1 MNKKIIIC
9 IIIVMLITT
18 LSFCMESENEE
29 YLSQAN
35 ESSQNGSD
43 YENETTDDVNATE
56 NKTEENT
63 TVVSI
68 ELERPPFV

>member
-1 MNKKIIIC
+1 MNKKILIC
-9 IIIVMLITT
+9 VLSVMLIAT
-18 LSFCMESENEE
+18 LSFCMQPENEE
-29 YLSQAN
+29 HLSQAN

-56 NKTEENT
+56 NKTEENA

>member
-1 MNKKIIIC
+1 
-9 IIIVMLITT
+9 
-18 LSFCMESENEE
+18 MESENEE